1 MTGKRKCARNG
12 LTYGSRRTD
21 RTNETARK
29 RHQAKGPQTT
39 VAVKASF
46 GGRLAPSS
54 PHPVREYWRV
64 LLNSYVEECS
74 RRPVNSSMVLNL
86 AMRRAM
92 ETGQVIPIDRTSMES
107 FFKNTPG
114 AHPLVREAWAEL
126 FPFVNFK
133 QIKQR
138 LPGLSRFINYV
149 AHTYATNV
157 IVTAVDQLEG
167 RLKKIIKSWIRK
179 YDPEAPS
186 AMWWSMFCAITG
198 TGNGGN
204 VEISD
209 ISQVFVET
217 VLDMDVWPFGVD
229 SETWGKNGQGT
240 AMRRTQTLFQIKEIL
255 QLEGCGFT
263 LVPVCAVKRH
273 HITIDNT
280 ILAEL
285 LEHTTKIKGAPKWI
299 RRAL

>member
-1 MTGKRKCARNG
+1 MGGKRKYARNG
-12 LTYGSRRTD
+12 LTYGDRRTD
-21 RTNETARK
+21 RTNETAKK
-29 RHQAKGPQTT
+29 RHQAKGPQKT

-54 PHPVREYWRV
+54 PRPVREYWRAS
-64 LLNSYVEECS
+64 LNSYVEECS
-74 RRPVNSSMVLNL
+74 RRGVNFSMVFNL

-114 AHPLVREAWAEL
+114 AHPLVQEAWAEL

-133 QIKQR
+133 QINQR

-157 IVTAVDQLEG
+157 IVAAVDQLEG
-167 RLKKIIKSWIRK
+167 RLKKVIKGWMRK

-186 AMWWSMFCAITG
+186 GMWWSMFCAITG
-198 TGNGGN
+198 TGNGGTI
-204 VEISD
+204 EISE
-209 ISQVFVET
+209 ISQTFVET
-217 VLDMDVWPFGVD
+217 VVEMDVWPFGVD
-229 SETWGKNGQGT
+229 VETWGNTGKDT
-240 AMRRTQTLFQIKEIL
+240 AMQRMEKLFQIREVL

-263 LVPVCAVKRH
+263 LVPVCAIKRH

-285 LEHTTKIKGAPKWI
+285 LERTTKIKGAPKWI
-299 RRAL
+299 RRVL